1 MNDWIEERGVVVTAD
16 ESWATVRVQRQST
29 CGSCSA
35 RSGCGNGVLSEV
47 LGRRVLELRLANAH
61 GLRPGDRVTLGI
73 RDRALVSGAMM
84 MYLLPLF
91 GLIAA
96 PTLLGALLSG
106 LSEGWLIAAGVGGF
120 VLGLMV
126 VRRWLRAQGQRFDP
140 VLLGCDPAHPS
151 PAQVAGAGGLSRP
164 DS

>member
-1 MNDWIEERGVVVTAD
+1 MSDWIEEQGVVLTAD
-16 ESWATVRVQRQST
+16 ESWATVRMQRQST
-29 CGSCSA
+29 CGSCAA

-47 LGRRVLELRLANAH
+47 LGRRVLELRLANVH

-73 RDRALVSGAMM
+73 RDRALVSGAVV

-96 PTLLGALLSG
+96 PTLLGALLSS
-106 LSEGWLIAAGVGGF
+106 LAEGWLIVAGAGGF

-126 VRRWLRAQGQRFDP
+126 VRRWLRTQGQRFDP
-140 VLLGCDPAHPS
+140 VLLGCEPARLS
-151 PAQVAGAGGLSRP
+151 PAQVAGAGGLSRT